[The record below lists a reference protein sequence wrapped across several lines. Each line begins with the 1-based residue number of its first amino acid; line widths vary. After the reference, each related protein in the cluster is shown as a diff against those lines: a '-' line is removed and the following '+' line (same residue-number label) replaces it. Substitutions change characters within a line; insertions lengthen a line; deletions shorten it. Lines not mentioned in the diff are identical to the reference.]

1 VAVEFKMLV
10 ASALLAVVQAAP
22 HLIPVMVCGGVRIAA
37 GNRADVL
44 PLPDWAQRAER
55 AQWNLIANLVPF
67 TALVLVAHQSGL
79 FDAETASGAT
89 LFF

>member
-22 HLIPVMVCGGVRIAA
+22 HLIAVMVCGGVRIAA
-37 GNRADVL
+37 GNRADVP